1 MGKKNQNNQ
10 NEGCCPDT
18 HAKCFEIILI
28 VGFFL
33 SLAALIVNLVLNLWC
48 FKLSLY
54 ILILSIVSIAM
65 SAISIVLSIILRYW
79 RSDDSVLKKNSSSS
93 RGVSTFLFVLVI
105 INILSS
111 IADEVLYFFIYNCL
125 RLEDEEDKCEE
136 ENINDPGKCLDLIE
150 KRQKAKKI
158 YLKILNQLIKKG
170 GFGIDKDEVKK
181 KIKLLK
187 LLPWI
192 AFNFNICIH
201 ILMII
206 FIFILKGR
214 INLKNH
220 FGFPPKDNS
229 QSSKSEIIIN
239 DKSIVD
245 KKLSKKKKKKKE
257 VNGID
262 FSNVESDAA
271 TNLKNI
277 KSKKKKKKRN
287 SKKK

>member
-1 MGKKNQNNQ
+1 MGKKNQP
-10 NEGCCPDT
+10 EGCCPDT

-28 VGFFL
+28 VGFIL
-33 SLAALIVNLVLNLWC
+33 SMAALIVNLVLNLWC

-65 SAISIVLSIILRYW
+65 SAISLILSIILRYW
-79 RSDDSVLKKNSSSS
+79 RSDDSFLKKNSSSAS
-93 RGVSTFLFVLVI
+93 GVSTFLLVLVI

-111 IADEVLYFFIYNCL
+111 IAEEVLYFFIYNYL
-125 RLEDEEDKCEE
+125 HIEDQIKNCILNGCDFEESNNLINKLDKA
-136 ENINDPGKCLDLIE
+136 E
-150 KRQKAKKI
+150 KTYI
-158 YLKILNQLIKKG
+158 KILNKLIKNG
-170 GFGIDKDEVKK
+170 GYGIDDDDELEKK
-181 KIKLLK
+181 KKLLK

-192 AFNFNICIH
+192 AFNFDIFIQ
-201 ILMII
+201 ILMLI

-214 INLKNH
+214 INIKNH

-239 DKSIVD
+239 DKTID

-257 VNGID
+257 ANGID
-262 FSNVESDAA
+262 FSNIESDAA

-277 KSKKKKKKRN
+277 KTKKKKKKRN